1 VCVGMCGCA
10 CGARGISHGTS
21 VKSRATWFASLIW
34 AIGALGLARS
44 AAAYAAEV
52 PEVHAES
59 REQATQEVQKR
70 YAGQARVVRT
80 DVVDQNGRQIYVF
93 RLLSGNGR
101 VWIVRIDA
109 TSGAEV
115 P

>member
-1 VCVGMCGCA
+1 LD
-10 CGARGISHGTS
+10 INGTS
-21 VKSRATWFASLIW
+21 VNPRAIWFASLIW
-34 AIGALGLARS
+34 AIAALGLARS
-44 AAAYAAEV
+44 AAAYAAEA
-52 PEVHAES
+52 PLVHPES
-59 REQATQEVQKR
+59 REQATQEIQKR
-70 YAGQARVVRT
+70 YGGQARVVRT
-80 DVVDQNGRQIYVF
+80 DVVDQNGHQIYVF